1 MYRIPSTL
9 NGDLDYTQ
17 SLIDQF
23 KTGEIQA
30 GQLKSNRVPMGIYE
44 QRKNQHYML
53 RLRCAG
59 GLVTPEQLAKI
70 AFVGHQLSTSHLHV
84 TTRQEIQIHNVDI
97 EDAIPALKKLEKV
110 GISSAGGGGNTV
122 RNMMVDDRSGLT
134 ADEEFDVYPY
144 VEELTSR
151 LIAEKDSF
159 TMPRKYKVAIDT
171 SVATA
176 NYSYIADLGLQARI
190 KDGQRGFRVLIAG
203 SAASNAHTG
212 WEVFDFLPEKDLYRA
227 AKALKNWFHKYGNRR
242 NRHKARMRYVFY
254 KYGTEEAKRLYL
266 EEFEELKKDGSID
279 FEASALPL
287 EHHKPSFSPLG
298 EKEVKSEERRV
309 KNSNPLGVPAD
320 LQSDGKQGTSK
331 NEIIDVEA
339 FETWKRRYAHKQT
352 NAEGLKENLWYAYIP
367 LRHGNNS
374 TDFFA
379 EVAEYLGNYGNDVI
393 RFTKKEQIQVRNIPE
408 EYLTN
413 IYAFFKKLG
422 VYQIDYPVVVTN
434 LTCCTGA
441 DTCRLGICLPKGAID
456 GIAKQLLDSDLNLD
470 AIPDFEL
477 RMNGCTNICALAT
490 WGDLGFSGRVGRVG
504 DDPYPAY
511 TIWLPV
517 KGKHEIDLQQ
527 GYIAAK
533 KIPAFVEDYLRDVIA
548 EQANYADYYE
558 YVAKRGVNIVKDLI
572 AKYKEVA
579 PYSEKPDTFFDFG
592 DDEKFSL
599 IKYGKAECSAGLF
612 DIIEIDQDTI
622 REKRKEVEQLLENT
636 PQGVPADLQSA
647 GKQAISG
654 GSKVPADLKSDGKQG
669 TSKIEKLLHDIVFSE
684 NRMLLVTRG
693 LDPRTDEDVY
703 QGFEKEFIAAG
714 IIPQKFKVL
723 TEKARNNE
731 SLISEK
737 PLIDELADLLNDL
750 YQNMDDSLQFK
761 LPAAQSPTDN
771 TDNTDSKEKSAESA
785 KSARPKNGSEKEEKS
800 VSSVKSVGQKTGS
813 EKEEKS
819 VSSVKSVGQKN
830 TSEKE
835 QKSVSSVKSARQ
847 KNTSEKEQKS
857 SAGEPEA
864 ISPDVKKDFRGVMC
878 PMNFVKTKIALTPM
892 QSGQILEILLDDGAP
907 IENVPGSVKN
917 EGHTIL
923 STEKVENYWKV
934 LIKKK

>member
-23 KTGEIQA
+23 KAGEIQA

-59 GLVTPEQLAKI
+59 GLVTPKQLAKI

-279 FEASALPL
+279 FKASALPL
-287 EHHKPSFSPLG
+287 VHHKPNFPPL
-298 EKEVKSEERRV
+298 KA
-309 KNSNPLGVPAD
+309 PTD
-320 LQSDGKQGTSK
+320 
-331 NEIIDVEA
+331 

-456 GIAKQLLDSDLNLD
+456 GIAKQLLNSDLNLD

-548 EQANYADYYE
+548 EQANYADYYD
-558 YVAKRGVNIVKDLI
+558 YVAKRGVNIVKELI

-579 PYSEKPDTFFDFG
+579 PYSEEPDTFFDFG

-622 REKRKEVEQLLENT
+622 REKRKEVELLMGNI
-636 PQGVPADLQSA
+636 PQGVPADLQSD
-647 GKQAISG
+647 GKQA
-654 GSKVPADLKSDGKQG
+654 

-703 QGFEKEFIAAG
+703 NGFEKEFIAAG

-723 TEKARNNE
+723 TDKARNNE
-731 SLISEK
+731 SLIEQK

-761 LPAAQSPTDN
+761 LPA
-771 TDNTDSKEKSAESA
+771 EKTPVEQVA
-785 KSARPKNGSEKEEKS
+785 EEK
-800 VSSVKSVGQKTGS
+800 TA
-813 EKEEKS
+813 EEKAPAEQ
-819 VSSVKSVGQKN
+819 VSE
-830 TSEKE
+830 EKAPAE
-835 QKSVSSVKSARQ
+835 KASAAEE
-847 KNTSEKEQKS
+847 TET
-857 SAGEPEA
+857 
-864 ISPDVKKDFRGVMC
+864 IVPDVKKDFRGVMC

>member
-9 NGDLDYTQ
+9 KGDLDYTQ

-23 KTGEIQA
+23 KAGEILA

-59 GLVTPEQLAKI
+59 GLVTPKQLAKI

-97 EDAIPALKKLEKV
+97 EDAVPALRKLEKI

-134 ADEEFDVYPY
+134 AEEEFDVYPY

-171 SVATA
+171 SVDTA

-190 KDGQRGFRVLIAG
+190 KDGKRGFRVLIAG

-266 EEFEELKKDGSID
+266 EEFEALKKDPSID
-279 FEASALPL
+279 FEAPALPL
-287 EHHKPSFSPLG
+287 EHHKPSFSPLS
-298 EKEVKSEERRV
+298 EKED
-309 KNSNPLGVPAD
+309 KNARGYFDS
-320 LQSDGKQGTSK
+320 
-331 NEIIDVEA
+331 EA

-408 EYLTN
+408 EYLPD

-422 VYQIDYPVVVTN
+422 VYQVDYPVVVTN

-456 GIAKQLLDSDLNLD
+456 AIAKQLLNSDLNLD
-470 AIPDFEL
+470 TIPDFEL

-511 TIWLPV
+511 TVWLPV

-533 KIPAFVEDYLRDVIA
+533 KIPAFVEDYLRDVIQ
-548 EQANYADYYE
+548 EQANYTDYYD
-558 YVAKRGVNIVKDLI
+558 YVAKRGADFIKELI
-572 AKYKEVA
+572 AKYKEIA
-579 PYSEKPDTFFDFG
+579 PFTEEPDTFYDFG

-622 REKRKEVEQLLENT
+622 REKLGEIDKILGDDKSHT
-636 PQGVPADLQSA
+636 DLTNLTDIVNEEDA
-647 GKQAISG
+647 K
-654 GSKVPADLKSDGKQG
+654 
-669 TSKIEKLLHDIVFSE
+669 KIEKLLHDIVFSE

-703 QGFEKEFIAAG
+703 NGFEKEFIAAG

-723 TEKARNNE
+723 TEKARNNN
-731 SLISEK
+731 SLIAEK
-737 PLIDELADLLNDL
+737 PLIDELAQLLNDL

-761 LPAAQSPTDN
+761 LSSDSSQTDAK
-771 TDNTDSKEKSAESA
+771 DSKEKDNQ
-785 KSARPKNGSEKEEKS
+785 KEK
-800 VSSVKSVGQKTGS
+800 SVKSVFVS
-813 EKEEKS
+813 ESKNANDKS
-819 VSSVKSVGQKN
+819 V
-830 TSEKE
+830 E
-835 QKSVSSVKSARQ
+835 SA
-847 KNTSEKEQKS
+847 
-857 SAGEPEA
+857 A

-907 IENVPGSVKN
+907 IENVPGSVKG

-923 STEKVENYWKV
+923 STEKIENYWKV
-934 LIKKK
+934 LIRKK

>member
-23 KTGEIQA
+23 KAGEIQA

-97 EDAIPALKKLEKV
+97 EDAVPALKKLEKV

-279 FEASALPL
+279 FEAPALPL
-287 EHHKPSFSPLG
+287 EHHKPSFSPLS

-309 KNSNPLGVPAD
+309 NNS
-320 LQSDGKQGTSK
+320 SDFF
-331 NEIIDVEA
+331 DAEA
-339 FETWKRRYAHKQT
+339 FVTWKRRYAHKQT

-548 EQANYADYYE
+548 EQANYADYYD
-558 YVAKRGVNIVKDLI
+558 YVAKRGVNIVKELI

-579 PYSEKPDTFFDFG
+579 PYSEEPDTFFDFG

-622 REKRKEVEQLLENT
+622 REKLREIDKILGDDKPHT
-636 PQGVPADLQSA
+636 DLTNLTDIVNEEDA
-647 GKQAISG
+647 K
-654 GSKVPADLKSDGKQG
+654 
-669 TSKIEKLLHDIVFSE
+669 KIEKLLHDIVFSE

-714 IIPQKFKVL
+714 IIPKKFKVL
-723 TEKARNNE
+723 TDKARNNE

-737 PLIDELADLLNDL
+737 PLIDELAQLLNAL

-761 LPAAQSPTDN
+761 LPAAQSPTDF
-771 TDNTDSKEKSAESA
+771 TDNTDSKEKSAESNSKEE
-785 KSARPKNGSEKEEKS
+785 KSVGEENGSENEEKS
-800 VSSVKSVGQKTGS
+800 VSSVKSVGQKS
-813 EKEEKS
+813 
-819 VSSVKSVGQKN
+819 
-830 TSEKE
+830 TSE
-835 QKSVSSVKSARQ
+835 
-847 KNTSEKEQKS
+847 NEQKS

-892 QSGQILEILLDDGAP
+892 LSGQILEILLDDGAP

>member
-9 NGDLDYTQ
+9 KGDLDYTQ

-23 KTGEIQA
+23 KAGEIQA

-59 GLVTPEQLAKI
+59 GLVTPKQLAKI

-97 EDAIPALKKLEKV
+97 EDAVPALRKLEKI

-134 ADEEFDVYPY
+134 AEEEFDVYPY

-171 SVATA
+171 SVDTA

-190 KDGQRGFRVLIAG
+190 KDGKRGFRVLIAG

-266 EEFEELKKDGSID
+266 EEFEALKKDPSID
-279 FEASALPL
+279 FVAPALPL

-298 EKEVKSEERRV
+298 EKEGNHASTYFDR
-309 KNSNPLGVPAD
+309 
-320 LQSDGKQGTSK
+320 
-331 NEIIDVEA
+331 EA

-408 EYLTN
+408 EYLPD

-422 VYQIDYPVVVTN
+422 VYQVDYPVVVTN

-456 GIAKQLLDSDLNLD
+456 AIAKQLLNSDLNLD
-470 AIPDFEL
+470 TIPDFEL

-511 TIWLPV
+511 TVWLPV

-533 KIPAFVEDYLRDVIA
+533 KIPAFVEDYLRDVIQ
-548 EQANYADYYE
+548 EQANYADYYD
-558 YVAKRGVNIVKDLI
+558 YVAKRGAGFIKELI
-572 AKYKEVA
+572 AKYKEIA
-579 PYSEKPDTFFDFG
+579 PFTEEPDTFYDFG

-622 REKRKEVEQLLENT
+622 REKLGEIDKILGNDKSHT
-636 PQGVPADLQSA
+636 DLTNLTDIVNEEDA
-647 GKQAISG
+647 K
-654 GSKVPADLKSDGKQG
+654 
-669 TSKIEKLLHDIVFSE
+669 KIEKLLHDIVFSE
-684 NRMLLVTRG
+684 TRMLLVTRG

-703 QGFEKEFIAAG
+703 NGFEKEFIAAG

-723 TEKARNNE
+723 TEKARNNN
-731 SLISEK
+731 SLIAEK
-737 PLIDELADLLNDL
+737 PLIDELAQLLNNL

-761 LPAAQSPTDN
+761 LSSDSSQTD
-771 TDNTDSKEKSAESA
+771 TKDSKEKDNQKEKSVESVCV
-785 KSARPKNGSEKEEKS
+785 SESKNANDKS
-800 VSSVKSVGQKTGS
+800 VSSVKSVGQINGS
-813 EKEEKS
+813 ENEEKE
-819 VSSVKSVGQKN
+819 SVG
-830 TSEKE
+830 E
-835 QKSVSSVKSARQ
+835 A
-847 KNTSEKEQKS
+847 
-857 SAGEPEA
+857 A

-907 IENVPGSVKN
+907 IENVPGSVKG

-923 STEKVENYWKV
+923 STEKIENYWKV
-934 LIKKK
+934 LIRKK

>member
-23 KTGEIQA
+23 KAGEIQA

-279 FEASALPL
+279 FEAPALPL
-287 EHHKPSFSPLG
+287 EHHKPNF
-298 EKEVKSEERRV
+298 
-309 KNSNPLGVPAD
+309 PALKAPTD
-320 LQSDGKQGTSK
+320 
-331 NEIIDVEA
+331 

-456 GIAKQLLDSDLNLD
+456 GIAKQLLNSNLNLD

-548 EQANYADYYE
+548 EQANYADYYD
-558 YVAKRGVNIVKDLI
+558 YVAKRGVNIVKELI

-579 PYSEKPDTFFDFG
+579 PYSEEPDTFFDFG

-622 REKRKEVEQLLENT
+622 REKRKEVEQLL
-636 PQGVPADLQSA
+636 
-647 GKQAISG
+647 
-654 GSKVPADLKSDGKQG
+654 SDGKQD

-703 QGFEKEFIAAG
+703 NGFEKEFIAAG

-723 TEKARNNE
+723 TDKARNNE
-731 SLISEK
+731 SLTAEK
-737 PLIDELADLLNDL
+737 ALIDELAQLLNDL

-761 LPAAQSPTDN
+761 LPAVQSPTDF
-771 TDNTDSKEKSAESA
+771 TDNTDSKEKSAES
-785 KSARPKNGSEKEEKS
+785 NSEEEES
-800 VSSVKSVGQKTGS
+800 VSSVKSVRQKSRS
-813 EKEEKS
+813 ENEEKS
-819 VSSVKSVGQKN
+819 VSSA
-830 TSEKE
+830 
-835 QKSVSSVKSARQ
+835 KSARQ
-847 KNTSEKEQKS
+847 KNTSENEQKT

>member
-23 KTGEIQA
+23 KAGEIQA

-171 SVATA
+171 SEATA

-266 EEFEELKKDGSID
+266 EEFEKLKKDGSID
-279 FEASALPL
+279 FEAPALPL
-287 EHHKPSFSPLG
+287 EHHKHNF
-298 EKEVKSEERRV
+298 
-309 KNSNPLGVPAD
+309 PALKAPTD
-320 LQSDGKQGTSK
+320 
-331 NEIIDVEA
+331 

-456 GIAKQLLDSDLNLD
+456 GIAKQLLNSNLNLD

-548 EQANYADYYE
+548 EQANYADYYD

-579 PYSEKPDTFFDFG
+579 PYSEEPDTFFDFG

-622 REKRKEVEQLLENT
+622 REKRKEVELLTGNI
-636 PQGVPADLQSA
+636 PQGVSADLQA
-647 GKQAISG
+647 DGKQA
-654 GSKVPADLKSDGKQG
+654 

-703 QGFEKEFIAAG
+703 NGFEKEFIAAG
-714 IIPQKFKVL
+714 IIPQKFKIL
-723 TEKARNNE
+723 TDKARNNE
-731 SLISEK
+731 SLIEQK

-750 YQNMDDSLQFK
+750 YQNRDDSLQFK
-761 LPAAQSPTDN
+761 LPA
-771 TDNTDSKEKSAESA
+771 EKTPVEQVA
-785 KSARPKNGSEKEEKS
+785 EEKNA
-800 VSSVKSVGQKTGS
+800 
-813 EKEEKS
+813 EEKAPAEQ
-819 VSSVKSVGQKN
+819 VSE
-830 TSEKE
+830 EKAPAE
-835 QKSVSSVKSARQ
+835 KASAAEE
-847 KNTSEKEQKS
+847 TET
-857 SAGEPEA
+857 
-864 ISPDVKKDFRGVMC
+864 IVPDVKKDFRGVMC

>member
-23 KTGEIQA
+23 KAGEIQA

-97 EDAIPALKKLEKV
+97 EDAIPALKKLGKV

-279 FEASALPL
+279 FEAPALPL
-287 EHHKPSFSPLG
+287 EHHKPNFPPL
-298 EKEVKSEERRV
+298 KA
-309 KNSNPLGVPAD
+309 PTD
-320 LQSDGKQGTSK
+320 
-331 NEIIDVEA
+331 

-456 GIAKQLLDSDLNLD
+456 GIAKQLLNSDLNLD

-548 EQANYADYYE
+548 EQANHADYYD
-558 YVAKRGVNIVKDLI
+558 YVAKRGVNIVKELI

-579 PYSEKPDTFFDFG
+579 PYSEEPDTFFDFG

-622 REKRKEVEQLLENT
+622 REKRKEVELLMGNI
-636 PQGVPADLQSA
+636 PQGVPADLQSD
-647 GKQAISG
+647 GKQA
-654 GSKVPADLKSDGKQG
+654 

-703 QGFEKEFIAAG
+703 NGFEKEFIAAG

-723 TEKARNNE
+723 TDKARNSA
-731 SLISEK
+731 SLIEQK

-761 LPAAQSPTDN
+761 LPA
-771 TDNTDSKEKSAESA
+771 EKTPVEQVA
-785 KSARPKNGSEKEEKS
+785 EEK
-800 VSSVKSVGQKTGS
+800 TA
-813 EKEEKS
+813 EEKAPAEQ
-819 VSSVKSVGQKN
+819 VSE
-830 TSEKE
+830 EKAPAE
-835 QKSVSSVKSARQ
+835 KASAAEE
-847 KNTSEKEQKS
+847 TET
-857 SAGEPEA
+857 
-864 ISPDVKKDFRGVMC
+864 IVPDVKKDFRGVMC

>member
-23 KTGEIQA
+23 KAGEIQA

-227 AKALKNWFHKYGNRR
+227 AKALKNWYHKYGNRR

-279 FEASALPL
+279 FEAPALPL
-287 EHHKPSFSPLG
+287 EHHKPNFPPL
-298 EKEVKSEERRV
+298 KA
-309 KNSNPLGVPAD
+309 PTD
-320 LQSDGKQGTSK
+320 
-331 NEIIDVEA
+331 
-339 FETWKRRYAHKQT
+339 FETWKRRYAHNQT

-456 GIAKQLLDSDLNLD
+456 GIAKQLLNSNLNLD

-548 EQANYADYYE
+548 EQANYADYYD
-558 YVAKRGVNIVKDLI
+558 YVAKRGVNIVKELI

-579 PYSEKPDTFFDFG
+579 PYSEEPDTFFDFG

-622 REKRKEVEQLLENT
+622 REKRKEVELLMGNT
-636 PQGVPADLQSA
+636 PQGVPADLQS
-647 GKQAISG
+647 
-654 GSKVPADLKSDGKQG
+654 DGKQE

-703 QGFEKEFIAAG
+703 NGFEKEFIAAG

-723 TEKARNNE
+723 TDKARNNE
-731 SLISEK
+731 SLIEQK

-761 LPAAQSPTDN
+761 LTA
-771 TDNTDSKEKSAESA
+771 EKTPVEQVA
-785 KSARPKNGSEKEEKS
+785 EEKAA
-800 VSSVKSVGQKTGS
+800 
-813 EKEEKS
+813 EEKTPAEQ
-819 VSSVKSVGQKN
+819 VSE
-830 TSEKE
+830 EKAPAE
-835 QKSVSSVKSARQ
+835 KASAAEE
-847 KNTSEKEQKS
+847 TET
-857 SAGEPEA
+857 
-864 ISPDVKKDFRGVMC
+864 IVPDVKKDFRGVMC

-923 STEKVENYWKV
+923 STKKVENYWKV

>member
-23 KTGEIQA
+23 KAGEIQA

-279 FEASALPL
+279 FEAPALPL
-287 EHHKPSFSPLG
+287 EHHKPNF
-298 EKEVKSEERRV
+298 
-309 KNSNPLGVPAD
+309 PALKAPTD
-320 LQSDGKQGTSK
+320 
-331 NEIIDVEA
+331 

-379 EVAEYLGNYGNDVI
+379 EVAEYLCNYGNDVI

-456 GIAKQLLDSDLNLD
+456 GIAKQLLNSNLNLD

-548 EQANYADYYE
+548 EQANYADYYD

-572 AKYKEVA
+572 AKYKEMA
-579 PYSEKPDTFFDFG
+579 PYSEEPDTFFDFG

-622 REKRKEVEQLLENT
+622 REKRKEVELLMGNI
-636 PQGVPADLQSA
+636 PQGVSADLQA
-647 GKQAISG
+647 DGKQA
-654 GSKVPADLKSDGKQG
+654 

-703 QGFEKEFIAAG
+703 NGFEKEFIAAG

-723 TEKARNNE
+723 TDKARNNE
-731 SLISEK
+731 SLIAEK

-761 LPAAQSPTDN
+761 LPA
-771 TDNTDSKEKSAESA
+771 EKTQVEQVA
-785 KSARPKNGSEKEEKS
+785 EEKN
-800 VSSVKSVGQKTGS
+800 T
-813 EKEEKS
+813 EEKAPAEQ
-819 VSSVKSVGQKN
+819 VSE
-830 TSEKE
+830 EKAPAE
-835 QKSVSSVKSARQ
+835 KASAAEE
-847 KNTSEKEQKS
+847 TET
-857 SAGEPEA
+857 
-864 ISPDVKKDFRGVMC
+864 IVPDVKKDFRGVMC

>member
-23 KTGEIQA
+23 KTGEIQT

-122 RNMMVDDRSGLT
+122 RNMIVDDRSGLT

-266 EEFEELKKDGSID
+266 EEFKELKKDGSID
-279 FEASALPL
+279 FEAPALPL
-287 EHHKPSFSPLG
+287 EHHMPNF
-298 EKEVKSEERRV
+298 
-309 KNSNPLGVPAD
+309 PALKAPTD
-320 LQSDGKQGTSK
+320 
-331 NEIIDVEA
+331 

-352 NAEGLKENLWYAYIP
+352 NAEDLKENLWYAYIP

-511 TIWLPV
+511 TVWLPT

-558 YVAKRGVNIVKDLI
+558 YVAKRGVNIVKELI
-572 AKYKEVA
+572 AKYKEIA
-579 PYSEKPDTFFDFG
+579 PYSEEPDTFFDFG

-622 REKRKEVEQLLENT
+622 REKRKEVEQLLSE
-636 PQGVPADLQSA
+636 
-647 GKQAISG
+647 GKQDTA
-654 GSKVPADLKSDGKQG
+654 
-669 TSKIEKLLHDIVFSE
+669 KIEKLLHDIVFSE

-693 LDPRTDEDVY
+693 LDPRTDDDVY
-703 QGFEKEFIAAG
+703 NGFEKEFIAAG
-714 IIPQKFKVL
+714 IIPQKFKIL
-723 TEKARNNE
+723 TNKARSNE
-731 SLISEK
+731 SLMAEK

-761 LPAAQSPTDN
+761 LPAVQNPTDN
-771 TDNTDSKEKSAESA
+771 TDNTDSKEKSA
-785 KSARPKNGSEKEEKS
+785 
-800 VSSVKSVGQKTGS
+800 GQKNRS

-830 TSEKE
+830 TNE
-835 QKSVSSVKSARQ
+835 
-847 KNTSEKEQKS
+847 NEQKS
-857 SAGEPEA
+857 SAGEPGA
-864 ISPDVKKDFRGVMC
+864 TSPDVKKDFRGVMC

>member
-23 KTGEIQA
+23 KAGEIQA

-171 SVATA
+171 SVATG

-279 FEASALPL
+279 FEAPALPL
-287 EHHKPSFSPLG
+287 EHHKPSFSPLDA
-298 EKEVKSEERRV
+298 
-309 KNSNPLGVPAD
+309 PTD
-320 LQSDGKQGTSK
+320 
-331 NEIIDVEA
+331 

-456 GIAKQLLDSDLNLD
+456 GIAKQLLNSNLNLD

-572 AKYKEVA
+572 AKYKEIA
-579 PYSEKPDTFFDFG
+579 PYSEEPDTFFDFG

-622 REKRKEVEQLLENT
+622 REKRKEVEQLLGNI
-636 PQGVPADLQSA
+636 PQGVPADLQS
-647 GKQAISG
+647 
-654 GSKVPADLKSDGKQG
+654 DGKQE

-703 QGFEKEFIAAG
+703 NGFEKEFIAAG

-723 TEKARNNE
+723 TDKARNNE
-731 SLISEK
+731 SLIAEK

-761 LPAAQSPTDN
+761 LPAVQSPTDF
-771 TDNTDSKEKSAESA
+771 TDNTDSKEKSAGQKNRSEDED
-785 KSARPKNGSEKEEKS
+785 KSVSSVKSVGQRNRSEDEDKSVSSVKSVGQRNRSENEEKS
-800 VSSVKSVGQKTGS
+800 VSSVKSVGQKIGS
-813 EKEEKS
+813 E
-819 VSSVKSVGQKN
+819 N
-830 TSEKE
+830 
-835 QKSVSSVKSARQ
+835 
-847 KNTSEKEQKS
+847 EQKS

>member
-23 KTGEIQA
+23 KAGEIQA

-266 EEFEELKKDGSID
+266 EEFEKLKKDGSID
-279 FEASALPL
+279 FEAPALPL
-287 EHHKPSFSPLG
+287 EHHKPNFPPL
-298 EKEVKSEERRV
+298 KA
-309 KNSNPLGVPAD
+309 PTD
-320 LQSDGKQGTSK
+320 
-331 NEIIDVEA
+331 

-456 GIAKQLLDSDLNLD
+456 GIAKQLLNSNLNLD

-548 EQANYADYYE
+548 EQANYADYYD
-558 YVAKRGVNIVKDLI
+558 YVAKRGVNIVKELI
-572 AKYKEVA
+572 AKYKKVA
-579 PYSEKPDTFFDFG
+579 PYSEEPDTFFDFG

-622 REKRKEVEQLLENT
+622 REKRKEVEQLL
-636 PQGVPADLQSA
+636 
-647 GKQAISG
+647 
-654 GSKVPADLKSDGKQG
+654 SDGKQA

-703 QGFEKEFIAAG
+703 NGFEKEFIAAG

-723 TEKARNNE
+723 TDKARNNE
-731 SLISEK
+731 SLIEQK

-761 LPAAQSPTDN
+761 LPA
-771 TDNTDSKEKSAESA
+771 EKTPVEQVA
-785 KSARPKNGSEKEEKS
+785 EEK
-800 VSSVKSVGQKTGS
+800 TA
-813 EKEEKS
+813 EEKAPAEQ
-819 VSSVKSVGQKN
+819 VSE
-830 TSEKE
+830 EKAPAE
-835 QKSVSSVKSARQ
+835 KASAAEE
-847 KNTSEKEQKS
+847 TET
-857 SAGEPEA
+857 
-864 ISPDVKKDFRGVMC
+864 IVPDVKKDFRGVMC

>member
-9 NGDLDYTQ
+9 KGDLDYTQ

-23 KTGEIQA
+23 KAGEIQA

-59 GLVTPEQLAKI
+59 GLVTPKQLAKI

-84 TTRQEIQIHNVDI
+84 TTRQEIQIHNIDI
-97 EDAIPALKKLEKV
+97 EDAVPALRKLEKI

-134 ADEEFDVYPY
+134 AEEEFDVYPY

-171 SVATA
+171 SVDTA

-190 KDGQRGFRVLIAG
+190 KDGKRGFRVLIAG

-266 EEFEELKKDGSID
+266 EEFEALKKDPSID
-279 FEASALPL
+279 FVAPALPL

-298 EKEVKSEERRV
+298 EKEGNNASTYFDR
-309 KNSNPLGVPAD
+309 
-320 LQSDGKQGTSK
+320 
-331 NEIIDVEA
+331 EA

-408 EYLTN
+408 EYLLN

-422 VYQIDYPVVVTN
+422 VYQVDYPVVVTN

-456 GIAKQLLDSDLNLD
+456 AIAKQLLSSDLNLD
-470 AIPDFEL
+470 TIPDFEL

-511 TIWLPV
+511 TVWLPV

-533 KIPAFVEDYLRDVIA
+533 KIPAFVEDYLRDVIQ
-548 EQANYADYYE
+548 EQANYADYYD
-558 YVAKRGVNIVKDLI
+558 YVAKRGAGFIKELI
-572 AKYKEVA
+572 AKYKEIA
-579 PYSEKPDTFFDFG
+579 PFTEEPDTFYDFG

-612 DIIEIDQDTI
+612 DIIEIVQDTI
-622 REKRKEVEQLLENT
+622 REKLGEIDKILGDDKSHT
-636 PQGVPADLQSA
+636 DLTNLTDIVNEEDA
-647 GKQAISG
+647 K
-654 GSKVPADLKSDGKQG
+654 
-669 TSKIEKLLHDIVFSE
+669 KIEKLLHDIVFSE

-703 QGFEKEFIAAG
+703 NGFEKEFIAAG

-723 TEKARNNE
+723 TEKARNNN
-731 SLISEK
+731 SLIAEK
-737 PLIDELADLLNDL
+737 PLIDELAQLLNNL

-761 LPAAQSPTDN
+761 LPSDKSQTDAK
-771 TDNTDSKEKSAESA
+771 DSKEKDNQ
-785 KSARPKNGSEKEEKS
+785 KEKS
-800 VSSVKSVGQKTGS
+800 VESVCVS
-813 EKEEKS
+813 ESKNANDKS

-830 TSEKE
+830 GSENEEKE
-835 QKSVSSVKSARQ
+835 SV
-847 KNTSEKEQKS
+847 
-857 SAGEPEA
+857 GEAA

-907 IENVPGSVKN
+907 IENVPGSVKG

-923 STEKVENYWKV
+923 STEKIENYWKV
-934 LIKKK
+934 LIRKK

>member
-23 KTGEIQA
+23 KAGEIQA

-279 FEASALPL
+279 FEAPALPL
-287 EHHKPSFSPLG
+287 EHHKPYF
-298 EKEVKSEERRV
+298 
-309 KNSNPLGVPAD
+309 PALKAPTD
-320 LQSDGKQGTSK
+320 
-331 NEIIDVEA
+331 

-413 IYAFFKKLG
+413 IYTFFKKLG

-456 GIAKQLLDSDLNLD
+456 GIAKQLLNSNLNLD

-548 EQANYADYYE
+548 EQANYTDYYD
-558 YVAKRGVNIVKDLI
+558 YVAKRGVNIVKELI

-579 PYSEKPDTFFDFG
+579 PYSEEPDTFFDFG

-622 REKRKEVEQLLENT
+622 REKRKEVELLMGNT
-636 PQGVPADLQSA
+636 PQGVPADLQS
-647 GKQAISG
+647 
-654 GSKVPADLKSDGKQG
+654 DGKQE

-703 QGFEKEFIAAG
+703 NGFEKEFIAAG

-723 TEKARNNE
+723 TDKARNNE
-731 SLISEK
+731 SLIEQK

-761 LPAAQSPTDN
+761 LPA
-771 TDNTDSKEKSAESA
+771 EKTPVEQVA
-785 KSARPKNGSEKEEKS
+785 EEK
-800 VSSVKSVGQKTGS
+800 TA
-813 EKEEKS
+813 EEKAPAEQ
-819 VSSVKSVGQKN
+819 VSE
-830 TSEKE
+830 EKAPAE
-835 QKSVSSVKSARQ
+835 KASAAEG
-847 KNTSEKEQKS
+847 TET
-857 SAGEPEA
+857 
-864 ISPDVKKDFRGVMC
+864 IVPDVKKDFRGVMC

>member
-17 SLIDQF
+17 SLINQF
-23 KTGEIQA
+23 KEGEIQA

-279 FEASALPL
+279 FEAPALPL
-287 EHHKPSFSPLG
+287 EHHKPSFSPLDA
-298 EKEVKSEERRV
+298 
-309 KNSNPLGVPAD
+309 PTD
-320 LQSDGKQGTSK
+320 
-331 NEIIDVEA
+331 

-533 KIPAFVEDYLRDVIA
+533 KIPTFVEDYLRDVIA

-579 PYSEKPDTFFDFG
+579 PYSEDPDTFFDFG

-622 REKRKEVEQLLENT
+622 REKRKEVESLMGNT

-647 GKQAISG
+647 
-654 GSKVPADLKSDGKQG
+654 GKQG

-703 QGFEKEFIAAG
+703 NGFEKEFIAAG

-723 TEKARNNE
+723 TDKARNNE

-761 LPAAQSPTDN
+761 LPAAQSPTDF
-771 TDNTDSKEKSAESA
+771 TDNTDSKEKSAESN
-785 KSARPKNGSEKEEKS
+785 SKEEKP
-800 VSSVKSVGQKTGS
+800 
-813 EKEEKS
+813 

-830 TSEKE
+830 RSENE
-835 QKSVSSVKSARQ
+835 QKA
-847 KNTSEKEQKS
+847 

>member
-23 KTGEIQA
+23 KAGEIQA

-279 FEASALPL
+279 FEAPALPL
-287 EHHKPSFSPLG
+287 EHHKPNFPPL
-298 EKEVKSEERRV
+298 KA
-309 KNSNPLGVPAD
+309 PTD
-320 LQSDGKQGTSK
+320 
-331 NEIIDVEA
+331 

-379 EVAEYLGNYGNDVI
+379 EVAEYLCNYGNDVI

-456 GIAKQLLDSDLNLD
+456 GIAKQLLNSDLNLD

-579 PYSEKPDTFFDFG
+579 PYSEEPDTFFDFG

-622 REKRKEVEQLLENT
+622 REKRKEVEQLLGNI
-636 PQGVPADLQSA
+636 PQGVPADLQS
-647 GKQAISG
+647 
-654 GSKVPADLKSDGKQG
+654 DGKQE

-703 QGFEKEFIAAG
+703 NGFEKEFIAAG

-723 TEKARNNE
+723 TDKARNNE
-731 SLISEK
+731 SLIAEK

-761 LPAAQSPTDN
+761 LPAVQSPTDF
-771 TDNTDSKEKSAESA
+771 TDNTDSKEKSAGQ
-785 KSARPKNGSEKEEKS
+785 KNRSEDEDKS
-800 VSSVKSVGQKTGS
+800 VSSVKSVGQKS
-813 EKEEKS
+813 
-819 VSSVKSVGQKN
+819 
-830 TSEKE
+830 TSE
-835 QKSVSSVKSARQ
+835 
-847 KNTSEKEQKS
+847 NEQKS

-917 EGHTIL
+917 EDHTIL

>member
-23 KTGEIQA
+23 KAGEIQA

-279 FEASALPL
+279 FEAPALPL
-287 EHHKPSFSPLG
+287 EHHKPNFPPL
-298 EKEVKSEERRV
+298 KA
-309 KNSNPLGVPAD
+309 PTD
-320 LQSDGKQGTSK
+320 
-331 NEIIDVEA
+331 

-456 GIAKQLLDSDLNLD
+456 GIAKQLLNSNLNLD

-548 EQANYADYYE
+548 EQTNYADYYD
-558 YVAKRGVNIVKDLI
+558 YVAKRGVNIVKELI

-579 PYSEKPDTFFDFG
+579 PYSEEPDTFFDFG

-622 REKRKEVEQLLENT
+622 REKRKEVEQLL
-636 PQGVPADLQSA
+636 
-647 GKQAISG
+647 
-654 GSKVPADLKSDGKQG
+654 SDGKQNTG
-669 TSKIEKLLHDIVFSE
+669 KIEKLLHDIVFSE

-703 QGFEKEFIAAG
+703 NRFEKEFIAAG

-723 TEKARNNE
+723 TDKARNNE
-731 SLISEK
+731 SLIAEK

-761 LPAAQSPTDN
+761 LPA
-771 TDNTDSKEKSAESA
+771 EKTPVEQVA
-785 KSARPKNGSEKEEKS
+785 EEKNA
-800 VSSVKSVGQKTGS
+800 
-813 EKEEKS
+813 EEKAPAEQ
-819 VSSVKSVGQKN
+819 VSE
-830 TSEKE
+830 EKAPAE
-835 QKSVSSVKSARQ
+835 KASAAEE
-847 KNTSEKEQKS
+847 TET
-857 SAGEPEA
+857 
-864 ISPDVKKDFRGVMC
+864 IVPDVKKDFRGVMC

>member
-23 KTGEIQA
+23 KAGEIQA

-279 FEASALPL
+279 FEAPALPL
-287 EHHKPSFSPLG
+287 EHHKPNF
-298 EKEVKSEERRV
+298 
-309 KNSNPLGVPAD
+309 PALKAPTD
-320 LQSDGKQGTSK
+320 
-331 NEIIDVEA
+331 

-441 DTCRLGICLPKGAID
+441 DTCRLGICLPKGAIN
-456 GIAKQLLDSDLNLD
+456 GIAKQLLNSDLNLD

-548 EQANYADYYE
+548 EQANYADYYD
-558 YVAKRGVNIVKDLI
+558 YVAKRGVNIVKELI

-579 PYSEKPDTFFDFG
+579 PYSEEPDTFFDFG

-622 REKRKEVEQLLENT
+622 REKRKEVELLMGNI
-636 PQGVPADLQSA
+636 PQGVPTDLQ
-647 GKQAISG
+647 
-654 GSKVPADLKSDGKQG
+654 SDGKQA

-703 QGFEKEFIAAG
+703 NGFEKEFIAAG

-723 TEKARNNE
+723 TDKARNNE
-731 SLISEK
+731 SLIEQK

-761 LPAAQSPTDN
+761 LPAEKTPVEQVA
-771 TDNTDSKEKSAESA
+771 KEKNA
-785 KSARPKNGSEKEEKS
+785 EEKAPAEQ
-800 VSSVKSVGQKTGS
+800 VS
-813 EKEEKS
+813 EEKAPA
-819 VSSVKSVGQKN
+819 
-830 TSEKE
+830 EKA
-835 QKSVSSVKSARQ
+835 SAAEE
-847 KNTSEKEQKS
+847 TET
-857 SAGEPEA
+857 
-864 ISPDVKKDFRGVMC
+864 IVPDVKKDFRGVMC

>member
-23 KTGEIQA
+23 KAGEIQA

-279 FEASALPL
+279 FEAPALPL
-287 EHHKPSFSPLG
+287 EHHKPNFPPL
-298 EKEVKSEERRV
+298 KA
-309 KNSNPLGVPAD
+309 PTD
-320 LQSDGKQGTSK
+320 
-331 NEIIDVEA
+331 

-456 GIAKQLLDSDLNLD
+456 GIAKQLLNSDLNLD

-511 TIWLPV
+511 TVWLPT

-558 YVAKRGVNIVKDLI
+558 YVAKRGVNIVKELI
-572 AKYKEVA
+572 AKYKEIA
-579 PYSEKPDTFFDFG
+579 PYSEEPDTFFDFG

-622 REKRKEVEQLLENT
+622 REKRKEVEQLLSE
-636 PQGVPADLQSA
+636 
-647 GKQAISG
+647 GKQDTA
-654 GSKVPADLKSDGKQG
+654 
-669 TSKIEKLLHDIVFSE
+669 KIEKLLHDIVFSE

-693 LDPRTDEDVY
+693 LDPRTDDDVY
-703 QGFEKEFIAAG
+703 NGFEKEFIAAG
-714 IIPQKFKVL
+714 IIPQKFKIL
-723 TEKARNNE
+723 TNKARSNE
-731 SLISEK
+731 SLMAEK

-761 LPAAQSPTDN
+761 LPAVQNPTDN
-771 TDNTDSKEKSAESA
+771 TDNTDSKEKSA
-785 KSARPKNGSEKEEKS
+785 
-800 VSSVKSVGQKTGS
+800 GQKNRS

-830 TSEKE
+830 TNE
-835 QKSVSSVKSARQ
+835 
-847 KNTSEKEQKS
+847 NEQKS
-857 SAGEPEA
+857 SAGEPGA
-864 ISPDVKKDFRGVMC
+864 TSPDVKKDFRGVMC

>member
-9 NGDLDYTQ
+9 NGDLNYTQ

-23 KTGEIQA
+23 KAGEIQA

-279 FEASALPL
+279 FEAPALPL
-287 EHHKPSFSPLG
+287 EHHKPNF
-298 EKEVKSEERRV
+298 
-309 KNSNPLGVPAD
+309 PALKAPTD
-320 LQSDGKQGTSK
+320 
-331 NEIIDVEA
+331 

-490 WGDLGFSGRVGRVG
+490 WGDMGFSGRVGRVG

-579 PYSEKPDTFFDFG
+579 PYSEEPDTFFDFG

-622 REKRKEVEQLLENT
+622 REKRKEVEQLLENI
-636 PQGVPADLQSA
+636 PQGVPADLQS
-647 GKQAISG
+647 
-654 GSKVPADLKSDGKQG
+654 DGKQE

-703 QGFEKEFIAAG
+703 NGFEKEFIAAG

-723 TEKARNNE
+723 TDKARNNE
-731 SLISEK
+731 SLIAEK

-761 LPAAQSPTDN
+761 LPAVQSPTDN
-771 TDNTDSKEKSAESA
+771 TDNTDSKEKSAGQKNRSEDEEKSVSSV
-785 KSARPKNGSEKEEKS
+785 KSAGQKNRSENEEES
-800 VSSVKSVGQKTGS
+800 VSSVKSVGQKSRS
-813 EKEEKS
+813 ENEEK
-819 VSSVKSVGQKN
+819 
-830 TSEKE
+830 
-835 QKSVSSVKSARQ
+835 A
-847 KNTSEKEQKS
+847 

-864 ISPDVKKDFRGVMC
+864 VSPDVKKDFRGVMC

-923 STEKVENYWKV
+923 STEKVKNYWKV
-934 LIKKK
+934 LIRKK

>member
-23 KTGEIQA
+23 KAGEIQA

-190 KDGQRGFRVLIAG
+190 KDGQRGFRILIAG

-279 FEASALPL
+279 FEAPALPL
-287 EHHKPSFSPLG
+287 EHHKPNFPPL
-298 EKEVKSEERRV
+298 KA
-309 KNSNPLGVPAD
+309 PTD
-320 LQSDGKQGTSK
+320 
-331 NEIIDVEA
+331 

-456 GIAKQLLDSDLNLD
+456 GIAKQLLNSNLNLD

-548 EQANYADYYE
+548 EQANYTDYYE
-558 YVAKRGVNIVKDLI
+558 YVAKRGVNIVKNLI

-579 PYSEKPDTFFDFG
+579 PYSEEPDTFFDFG

-622 REKRKEVEQLLENT
+622 REKRKEVEQLE
-636 PQGVPADLQSA
+636 D
-647 GKQAISG
+647 
-654 GSKVPADLKSDGKQG
+654 

-703 QGFEKEFIAAG
+703 NGFEKEFIAAG

-723 TEKARNNE
+723 TDKARNNE
-731 SLISEK
+731 SLIAEK

-761 LPAAQSPTDN
+761 LPADQSPTDF
-771 TDNTDSKEKSAESA
+771 TENTDSKEKSAESNS
-785 KSARPKNGSEKEEKS
+785 KEKKS
-800 VSSVKSVGQKTGS
+800 VSSVKSVGQR
-813 EKEEKS
+813 
-819 VSSVKSVGQKN
+819 N
-830 TSEKE
+830 TSENE
-835 QKSVSSVKSARQ
+835 
-847 KNTSEKEQKS
+847 EKS

>member
-9 NGDLDYTQ
+9 NGDLDYIQ

-23 KTGEIQA
+23 KAGEIQA

-171 SVATA
+171 SEATA

-266 EEFEELKKDGSID
+266 EEFEKLKKDGSID
-279 FEASALPL
+279 FEAPALPL
-287 EHHKPSFSPLG
+287 EHHKPNF
-298 EKEVKSEERRV
+298 
-309 KNSNPLGVPAD
+309 PALKAPTD
-320 LQSDGKQGTSK
+320 
-331 NEIIDVEA
+331 

-456 GIAKQLLDSDLNLD
+456 GIAKQLLNSNLNLD

-548 EQANYADYYE
+548 EQANYADYYD

-579 PYSEKPDTFFDFG
+579 PYSEEPDTFFDFG

-622 REKRKEVEQLLENT
+622 REKRKEVEQLL
-636 PQGVPADLQSA
+636 
-647 GKQAISG
+647 
-654 GSKVPADLKSDGKQG
+654 SDGKQNTG
-669 TSKIEKLLHDIVFSE
+669 KIEKLLHDIVFSE

-703 QGFEKEFIAAG
+703 NGFEKEFIAAG

-723 TEKARNNE
+723 TDKARNNE
-731 SLISEK
+731 SLIEQK

-761 LPAAQSPTDN
+761 LPA
-771 TDNTDSKEKSAESA
+771 EKTPVEQVA
-785 KSARPKNGSEKEEKS
+785 EEK
-800 VSSVKSVGQKTGS
+800 TA
-813 EKEEKS
+813 EEKAPAEQ
-819 VSSVKSVGQKN
+819 VSE
-830 TSEKE
+830 EKAPAE
-835 QKSVSSVKSARQ
+835 KASAAEE
-847 KNTSEKEQKS
+847 TET
-857 SAGEPEA
+857 
-864 ISPDVKKDFRGVMC
+864 IVPDVKKDFRGVMC

>member
-23 KTGEIQA
+23 KAGEIQA

-254 KYGTEEAKRLYL
+254 RYGTEEAKRLYL

-279 FEASALPL
+279 FEAPTLPL
-287 EHHKPSFSPLG
+287 EHHKPNFPPL
-298 EKEVKSEERRV
+298 KA
-309 KNSNPLGVPAD
+309 PTD
-320 LQSDGKQGTSK
+320 
-331 NEIIDVEA
+331 

-456 GIAKQLLDSDLNLD
+456 GIAKQLLNSNLNLD

-548 EQANYADYYE
+548 EQANYADYYD

-579 PYSEKPDTFFDFG
+579 PYSEEPDTFFDFG

-622 REKRKEVEQLLENT
+622 REKRKEVELLMENI
-636 PQGVPADLQSA
+636 PQGVPADLQSD
-647 GKQAISG
+647 GKQA
-654 GSKVPADLKSDGKQG
+654 

-703 QGFEKEFIAAG
+703 NGFEKEFIAAG

-723 TEKARNNE
+723 TDKARNNE
-731 SLISEK
+731 SLIEQK

-761 LPAAQSPTDN
+761 LPA
-771 TDNTDSKEKSAESA
+771 EKTPVEQVA
-785 KSARPKNGSEKEEKS
+785 EEK
-800 VSSVKSVGQKTGS
+800 TA
-813 EKEEKS
+813 EEKAPAEQ
-819 VSSVKSVGQKN
+819 VSE
-830 TSEKE
+830 EKAPAE
-835 QKSVSSVKSARQ
+835 KASAAEE
-847 KNTSEKEQKS
+847 TET
-857 SAGEPEA
+857 
-864 ISPDVKKDFRGVMC
+864 IVPDVKKDFRGVMC

>member
-9 NGDLDYTQ
+9 KGDLDYTQ

-23 KTGEIQA
+23 KAGEIQA

-59 GLVTPEQLAKI
+59 GLVTPKQLAKI

-97 EDAIPALKKLEKV
+97 EDAVPALRKLEKI

-134 ADEEFDVYPY
+134 AEEEFDVYPY

-171 SVATA
+171 SVDTA

-190 KDGQRGFRVLIAG
+190 KDGKRGFRVLIAG

-266 EEFEELKKDGSID
+266 EEFEALKKDPSID
-279 FEASALPL
+279 FVAPALPL

-298 EKEVKSEERRV
+298 EKEGNNASTYFDR
-309 KNSNPLGVPAD
+309 
-320 LQSDGKQGTSK
+320 
-331 NEIIDVEA
+331 EA
-339 FETWKRRYAHKQT
+339 FATWKRRYAHKQT

-408 EYLTN
+408 EYLPD

-422 VYQIDYPVVVTN
+422 VYQVDYPVVVTN

-456 GIAKQLLDSDLNLD
+456 AIAKQLLNSDLNLD
-470 AIPDFEL
+470 TIPDFEL

-511 TIWLPV
+511 TVWLPV

-533 KIPAFVEDYLRDVIA
+533 KIPAFVEDYLREVIQ
-548 EQANYADYYE
+548 EQANYADYYD
-558 YVAKRGVNIVKDLI
+558 YVAKRGAGFIKELI
-572 AKYKEVA
+572 AKYKEIA
-579 PYSEKPDTFFDFG
+579 PFTEEPDTFYDFG

-622 REKRKEVEQLLENT
+622 REKLGEIDKILGNDKSHT
-636 PQGVPADLQSA
+636 DLTNLTDIVNEEDA
-647 GKQAISG
+647 K
-654 GSKVPADLKSDGKQG
+654 
-669 TSKIEKLLHDIVFSE
+669 KIEKLLHDIVFSE

-723 TEKARNNE
+723 TEKTRNNN
-731 SLISEK
+731 SLIAEK
-737 PLIDELADLLNDL
+737 PLIDELAQLLNDL

-761 LPAAQSPTDN
+761 LSSNSSQTDAK
-771 TDNTDSKEKSAESA
+771 DSKEKDNQ
-785 KSARPKNGSEKEEKS
+785 KEKS
-800 VSSVKSVGQKTGS
+800 VESVYVS
-813 EKEEKS
+813 ESKNANDKS

-830 TSEKE
+830 GSENEEKE
-835 QKSVSSVKSARQ
+835 SA
-847 KNTSEKEQKS
+847 E
-857 SAGEPEA
+857 SAA

-907 IENVPGSVKN
+907 IENVPGSVKG

-923 STEKVENYWKV
+923 STEKIENYWKV
-934 LIKKK
+934 LIRKK

>member
-23 KTGEIQA
+23 KAGEIQA

-134 ADEEFDVYPY
+134 SNEEFDVYPY

-171 SVATA
+171 SVESA

-212 WEVFDFLPEKDLYRA
+212 WEVFDFLPEVDLYRA

-254 KYGTEEAKRLYL
+254 KYGSEEAKRLYL
-266 EEFEELKKDGSID
+266 EEFEALKKDGSID
-279 FEASALPL
+279 FYAPALPL
-287 EHHKPSFSPLG
+287 EHHKPAFAPLG
-298 EKEVKSEERRV
+298 EGKSKERREE
-309 KNSNPLGVPAD
+309 NSNAEDNFYDVDAFNIW
-320 LQSDGKQGTSK
+320 KQ
-331 NEIIDVEA
+331 
-339 FETWKRRYAHKQT
+339 RYAHKQT

-367 LRHGNNS
+367 LKHGNNS

-408 EYLTN
+408 EYLPN

-422 VYQIDYPVVVTN
+422 VYQVDYPVVVTN

-456 GIAKQLLDSDLNLD
+456 GIAKQLLASDLDLD

-511 TIWLPV
+511 TVWLPV

-548 EQANYADYYE
+548 EQAKYADYYD
-558 YVAKRGVNIVKDLI
+558 YVARRGKDIAKELI
-572 AKYKEVA
+572 AKYKDIK
-579 PYSEKPDTFFDFG
+579 PYSEEPDTFYDFG

-622 REKRKEVEQLLENT
+622 REKRSQIDKTL
-636 PQGVPADLQSA
+636 ADE
-647 GKQAISG
+647 KISQITQI
-654 GSKVPADLKSDGKQG
+654 SQISEEAEA
-669 TSKIEKLLHDIVFSE
+669 KIEKLLHDIVFSE

-693 LDPRTDEDVY
+693 LDPRTDDDVY
-703 QGFEKEFIAAG
+703 NGFEKEFIAAG

-723 TEKARNNE
+723 TDKARNNE
-731 SLISEK
+731 SLLSEK
-737 PLIDELADLLNDL
+737 ALIDELAELLNEL
-750 YQNMDDSLQFK
+750 YKNMDDSLQFK
-761 LPAAQSPTDN
+761 LPATKSPTDA
-771 TDNTDSKEKSAESA
+771 TDNTELNVGKGLSDLMNPKDS
-785 KSARPKNGSEKEEKS
+785 EEKS
-800 VSSVKSVGQKTGS
+800 VSSAKSVGENTPSKP
-813 EKEEKS
+813 EKEKS
-819 VSSVKSVGQKN
+819 EGF
-830 TSEKE
+830 T
-835 QKSVSSVKSARQ
+835 
-847 KNTSEKEQKS
+847 
-857 SAGEPEA
+857 
-864 ISPDVKKDFRGVMC
+864 PDVKKDFRGVMC

-892 QSGQILEILLDDGAP
+892 KSGQILEILLDDGAP

-934 LIKKK
+934 LIRKK

>member
-23 KTGEIQA
+23 KAGEIQA

-59 GLVTPEQLAKI
+59 GLVTPKQLAKI

-266 EEFEELKKDGSID
+266 EEFEKLKKDGSID
-279 FEASALPL
+279 FEAPALPL
-287 EHHKPSFSPLG
+287 EHHKPNFPPL
-298 EKEVKSEERRV
+298 KA
-309 KNSNPLGVPAD
+309 PTD
-320 LQSDGKQGTSK
+320 
-331 NEIIDVEA
+331 

-456 GIAKQLLDSDLNLD
+456 GIAKQLLNSNLNLD

-548 EQANYADYYE
+548 EQANYADYYD

-579 PYSEKPDTFFDFG
+579 PYSEEPDTFFDFG

-622 REKRKEVEQLLENT
+622 REKRKEVELLMKNI
-636 PQGVPADLQSA
+636 PQGVSADLQA
-647 GKQAISG
+647 DGKQA
-654 GSKVPADLKSDGKQG
+654 

-703 QGFEKEFIAAG
+703 NGFEKEFIAAG

-723 TEKARNNE
+723 TDKARNNE
-731 SLISEK
+731 SLIEQK

-761 LPAAQSPTDN
+761 LPA
-771 TDNTDSKEKSAESA
+771 EKTPVEQVA
-785 KSARPKNGSEKEEKS
+785 EEKNA
-800 VSSVKSVGQKTGS
+800 
-813 EKEEKS
+813 EEKAPAEQ
-819 VSSVKSVGQKN
+819 VSE
-830 TSEKE
+830 EKAPAE
-835 QKSVSSVKSARQ
+835 KASAAEE
-847 KNTSEKEQKS
+847 TET
-857 SAGEPEA
+857 
-864 ISPDVKKDFRGVMC
+864 IVPDVKKDFRGVMC

>member
-23 KTGEIQA
+23 KAGEIQA

-279 FEASALPL
+279 FEAPALPL
-287 EHHKPSFSPLG
+287 EHHKPNF
-298 EKEVKSEERRV
+298 
-309 KNSNPLGVPAD
+309 PALKAPTD
-320 LQSDGKQGTSK
+320 
-331 NEIIDVEA
+331 

-456 GIAKQLLDSDLNLD
+456 GIAKQLLNSNLNLD

-548 EQANYADYYE
+548 EQANYADYYD

-579 PYSEKPDTFFDFG
+579 PYSEEPDTFFDFG

-622 REKRKEVEQLLENT
+622 REKRKEVELLMGNI
-636 PQGVPADLQSA
+636 PQGVPADLQS
-647 GKQAISG
+647 
-654 GSKVPADLKSDGKQG
+654 DGKQE

-703 QGFEKEFIAAG
+703 NGFEKEFIAAG

-723 TEKARNNE
+723 TDKARNNE
-731 SLISEK
+731 SLIEQK

-761 LPAAQSPTDN
+761 LPA
-771 TDNTDSKEKSAESA
+771 EKTPVEQVV
-785 KSARPKNGSEKEEKS
+785 EEKNA
-800 VSSVKSVGQKTGS
+800 
-813 EKEEKS
+813 EEKAPAEQ
-819 VSSVKSVGQKN
+819 VSE
-830 TSEKE
+830 EKAPAE
-835 QKSVSSVKSARQ
+835 KASAAEE
-847 KNTSEKEQKS
+847 TET
-857 SAGEPEA
+857 
-864 ISPDVKKDFRGVMC
+864 IVPDVKKDFRGVMC

>member
-9 NGDLDYTQ
+9 KGDLDYTQ

-23 KTGEIQA
+23 KAGEIQA

-59 GLVTPEQLAKI
+59 GLVTPKQLAKI
-70 AFVGHQLSTSHLHV
+70 AFVGHLLSTSHLHV

-97 EDAIPALKKLEKV
+97 EDAVPALRKLEKI

-134 ADEEFDVYPY
+134 AEEEFDVYPY

-171 SVATA
+171 SVDTA

-190 KDGQRGFRVLIAG
+190 KDGKRGFRVLIAG

-266 EEFEELKKDGSID
+266 EEFEALKKDPSID
-279 FEASALPL
+279 FVAPALPL

-298 EKEVKSEERRV
+298 EKEGNNASTYFDR
-309 KNSNPLGVPAD
+309 
-320 LQSDGKQGTSK
+320 
-331 NEIIDVEA
+331 EA

-352 NAEGLKENLWYAYIP
+352 NTEGLKENLWYAYIP

-408 EYLTN
+408 EYLPD

-422 VYQIDYPVVVTN
+422 VYQVDYPVVVTN

-456 GIAKQLLDSDLNLD
+456 AIAKQLLNSDLNLD
-470 AIPDFEL
+470 TIPDFEL

-511 TIWLPV
+511 TVWLTV

-533 KIPAFVEDYLRDVIA
+533 KIPAFVEEYLRDVIQ
-548 EQANYADYYE
+548 EQANYADYYD
-558 YVAKRGVNIVKDLI
+558 YVAKRGAGFIKELI
-572 AKYKEVA
+572 AKYKEIA
-579 PYSEKPDTFFDFG
+579 PFTEEPDTFYDFG

-622 REKRKEVEQLLENT
+622 REKLGEIDKILGNDKSHT
-636 PQGVPADLQSA
+636 DLTNLTDIVNEEDA
-647 GKQAISG
+647 K
-654 GSKVPADLKSDGKQG
+654 
-669 TSKIEKLLHDIVFSE
+669 KIEKLLHDIVFSE

-703 QGFEKEFIAAG
+703 NGFEKEFIAAG

-723 TEKARNNE
+723 TEKARNNNL
-731 SLISEK
+731 LIAEK
-737 PLIDELADLLNDL
+737 PLIDELAQLLNNL

-761 LPAAQSPTDN
+761 LPSDSSQTDAK
-771 TDNTDSKEKSAESA
+771 DSKEKDNQ
-785 KSARPKNGSEKEEKS
+785 KEKS
-800 VSSVKSVGQKTGS
+800 VCVS
-813 EKEEKS
+813 ESKNANDKS

-830 TSEKE
+830 GSENEEKE
-835 QKSVSSVKSARQ
+835 SAES
-847 KNTSEKEQKS
+847 T
-857 SAGEPEA
+857 A

-907 IENVPGSVKN
+907 IENVPGSVKG

-923 STEKVENYWKV
+923 STEKIENYWKV
-934 LIKKK
+934 LIRKK

>member
-23 KTGEIQA
+23 KAGEIQA

-59 GLVTPEQLAKI
+59 GLATPEQLAKI

-279 FEASALPL
+279 FKAPALPL
-287 EHHKPSFSPLG
+287 EHHKPNFPPL
-298 EKEVKSEERRV
+298 KA
-309 KNSNPLGVPAD
+309 PTD
-320 LQSDGKQGTSK
+320 
-331 NEIIDVEA
+331 

-434 LTCCTGA
+434 LICCTGA

-456 GIAKQLLDSDLNLD
+456 GIAKQLLNSNLNLD

-504 DDPYPAY
+504 DAPYPAY

-548 EQANYADYYE
+548 EQVNYADYYD

-579 PYSEKPDTFFDFG
+579 PYSEEPDTFFDFG

-622 REKRKEVEQLLENT
+622 RVKRKEVELLMGNT
-636 PQGVPADLQSA
+636 PQGVPADLQSD
-647 GKQAISG
+647 GKQA
-654 GSKVPADLKSDGKQG
+654 

-703 QGFEKEFIAAG
+703 NGFEKEFIAAG

-723 TEKARNNE
+723 TDKARNNE
-731 SLISEK
+731 SLIEQK

-761 LPAAQSPTDN
+761 LPA
-771 TDNTDSKEKSAESA
+771 EKTPVEQIA
-785 KSARPKNGSEKEEKS
+785 EEKAA
-800 VSSVKSVGQKTGS
+800 
-813 EKEEKS
+813 EEKAPAEQ
-819 VSSVKSVGQKN
+819 VSE
-830 TSEKE
+830 EKAPAE
-835 QKSVSSVKSARQ
+835 KASAAEE
-847 KNTSEKEQKS
+847 TET
-857 SAGEPEA
+857 
-864 ISPDVKKDFRGVMC
+864 IVPDVKKDFRGVMC

>member
-9 NGDLDYTQ
+9 NGDLEYTQ

-23 KTGEIQA
+23 KAGEIQA

-279 FEASALPL
+279 FEAPALPL
-287 EHHKPSFSPLG
+287 EHHKPNFPPL
-298 EKEVKSEERRV
+298 KA
-309 KNSNPLGVPAD
+309 PTD
-320 LQSDGKQGTSK
+320 
-331 NEIIDVEA
+331 

-367 LRHGNNS
+367 LHHGNNS

-456 GIAKQLLDSDLNLD
+456 GIAKQLLNSDLNLD

-504 DDPYPAY
+504 DAPYPAY

-533 KIPAFVEDYLRDVIA
+533 KIPAFVEDYLRDVIV
-548 EQANYADYYE
+548 EQANYADYYD
-558 YVAKRGVNIVKDLI
+558 YVAKRGVNIVKELI

-579 PYSEKPDTFFDFG
+579 PYSEEPDTFFDFG

-622 REKRKEVEQLLENT
+622 REKRKEVEQLL
-636 PQGVPADLQSA
+636 
-647 GKQAISG
+647 
-654 GSKVPADLKSDGKQG
+654 SDGKQN
-669 TSKIEKLLHDIVFSE
+669 TDKIEKLLHDIVFSE

-703 QGFEKEFIAAG
+703 NGFEKEFIAAG
-714 IIPQKFKVL
+714 IIPQKFKIL
-723 TEKARNNE
+723 TDKARNNE
-731 SLISEK
+731 SLIAEK

-761 LPAAQSPTDN
+761 LPA
-771 TDNTDSKEKSAESA
+771 EKTPVEQFS
-785 KSARPKNGSEKEEKS
+785 EEKAPA
-800 VSSVKSVGQKTGS
+800 
-813 EKEEKS
+813 EKASAAEETETI
-819 VSSVKSVGQKN
+819 V
-830 TSEKE
+830 
-835 QKSVSSVKSARQ
+835 
-847 KNTSEKEQKS
+847 
-857 SAGEPEA
+857 
-864 ISPDVKKDFRGVMC
+864 PDVKKDFRGVMC

>member
-23 KTGEIQA
+23 KAGEIQA

-279 FEASALPL
+279 FKAPALPL
-287 EHHKPSFSPLG
+287 EHHKPNFPPL
-298 EKEVKSEERRV
+298 KA
-309 KNSNPLGVPAD
+309 PTD
-320 LQSDGKQGTSK
+320 
-331 NEIIDVEA
+331 

-456 GIAKQLLDSDLNLD
+456 GIAKQLLNSDLNLD

-548 EQANYADYYE
+548 EQANYADYYD
-558 YVAKRGVNIVKDLI
+558 YVAKRGVNIVKELI

-579 PYSEKPDTFFDFG
+579 PYSEEPDTFFDFG

-622 REKRKEVEQLLENT
+622 REKRKEVELLMGNT
-636 PQGVPADLQSA
+636 PQGVPADLQSD
-647 GKQAISG
+647 GKQAI
-654 GSKVPADLKSDGKQG
+654 
-669 TSKIEKLLHDIVFSE
+669 SKIEKLLHDIVFSE

-703 QGFEKEFIAAG
+703 NGFEKEFIAAG

-723 TEKARNNE
+723 TDKARNNE
-731 SLISEK
+731 SLIEQK

-761 LPAAQSPTDN
+761 LTA
-771 TDNTDSKEKSAESA
+771 EKTPVEQVA
-785 KSARPKNGSEKEEKS
+785 EEKNA
-800 VSSVKSVGQKTGS
+800 
-813 EKEEKS
+813 EEKAPTEQ
-819 VSSVKSVGQKN
+819 VSE
-830 TSEKE
+830 EKAPAE
-835 QKSVSSVKSARQ
+835 KASAAEE
-847 KNTSEKEQKS
+847 TET
-857 SAGEPEA
+857 
-864 ISPDVKKDFRGVMC
+864 IVPDVKKDFRSVMC

>member
-23 KTGEIQA
+23 KAGEIQA

-122 RNMMVDDRSGLT
+122 RNMIVDDRSGLT

-171 SVATA
+171 SVATG

-279 FEASALPL
+279 FEAPALPL
-287 EHHKPSFSPLG
+287 EHHKPGFPALKVWN
-298 EKEVKSEERRV
+298 ET
-309 KNSNPLGVPAD
+309 PLGVPAD
-320 LQSDGKQGTSK
+320 LQSDGKQRTSK
-331 NEIIDVEA
+331 NEIIDSEA

-456 GIAKQLLDSDLNLD
+456 GIAKQLLNSNLNLD

-533 KIPAFVEDYLRDVIA
+533 KIPVFVEDYLRDVIA
-548 EQANYADYYE
+548 EQANYADYYD
-558 YVAKRGVNIVKDLI
+558 YVAKRGVNIVKELI
-572 AKYKEVA
+572 AKYKEIA
-579 PYSEKPDTFFDFG
+579 PYSEEPDTFFDFG

-622 REKRKEVEQLLENT
+622 REKRKEVELLMGNT
-636 PQGVPADLQSA
+636 PQGVPADLQS
-647 GKQAISG
+647 
-654 GSKVPADLKSDGKQG
+654 DGKQE

-693 LDPRTDEDVY
+693 LDPRTDDDVY
-703 QGFEKEFIAAG
+703 NGFEKEFIAAG

-723 TEKARNNE
+723 TDKARNSE
-731 SLISEK
+731 SLIAEK
-737 PLIDELADLLNDL
+737 PLIDELANLLNDL

-761 LPAAQSPTDN
+761 LPA
-771 TDNTDSKEKSAESA
+771 EKTPVEQVA
-785 KSARPKNGSEKEEKS
+785 EEK
-800 VSSVKSVGQKTGS
+800 TA
-813 EKEEKS
+813 EEKAPAEQ
-819 VSSVKSVGQKN
+819 VSE
-830 TSEKE
+830 EKAPAE
-835 QKSVSSVKSARQ
+835 KASAAEE
-847 KNTSEKEQKS
+847 TET
-857 SAGEPEA
+857 
-864 ISPDVKKDFRGVMC
+864 IVPDVKKDFRGVMC

-934 LIKKK
+934 LIRKK

>member
-30 GQLKSNRVPMGIYE
+30 GQLKSNRVPMGLYE

-84 TTRQEIQIHNVDI
+84 TTRQAIQIHNVDI

-279 FEASALPL
+279 FEAPALPL
-287 EHHKPSFSPLG
+287 EHHKPNF
-298 EKEVKSEERRV
+298 
-309 KNSNPLGVPAD
+309 PALNASTD
-320 LQSDGKQGTSK
+320 
-331 NEIIDVEA
+331 

-511 TIWLPV
+511 TVWLPT

-572 AKYKEVA
+572 AKYKEIA
-579 PYSEKPDTFFDFG
+579 PYSEEPDTFVDFG

-622 REKRKEVEQLLENT
+622 REKRKEVEQLLSE
-636 PQGVPADLQSA
+636 
-647 GKQAISG
+647 GKQDTA
-654 GSKVPADLKSDGKQG
+654 
-669 TSKIEKLLHDIVFSE
+669 KIEKLLHDIVFSE

-693 LDPRTDEDVY
+693 LDPRTDDDVY
-703 QGFEKEFIAAG
+703 NGFEKEFIAAG
-714 IIPQKFKVL
+714 IIPQKFKIL
-723 TEKARNNE
+723 TNKARSNE
-731 SLISEK
+731 SLMAEK

-761 LPAAQSPTDN
+761 LPAVQNPTDN
-771 TDNTDSKEKSAESA
+771 TDNTDSKEKSAGQ
-785 KSARPKNGSEKEEKS
+785 KNRSEKEEKS
-800 VSSVKSVGQKTGS
+800 VSSVKSA
-813 EKEEKS
+813 
-819 VSSVKSVGQKN
+819 GQKN
-830 TSEKE
+830 TNE
-835 QKSVSSVKSARQ
+835 
-847 KNTSEKEQKS
+847 NEQKS
-857 SAGEPEA
+857 SAGEPGA
-864 ISPDVKKDFRGVMC
+864 TSPDVKKDFRGVMC

-917 EGHTIL
+917 EGHTSL

>member
-23 KTGEIQA
+23 KAGEIQA

-59 GLVTPEQLAKI
+59 GLVTPKQLAKI

-279 FEASALPL
+279 FEAPALPL
-287 EHHKPSFSPLG
+287 EHHKPNFPPL
-298 EKEVKSEERRV
+298 KA
-309 KNSNPLGVPAD
+309 PTD
-320 LQSDGKQGTSK
+320 
-331 NEIIDVEA
+331 

-456 GIAKQLLDSDLNLD
+456 GIAKQLLNSNLNLD

-572 AKYKEVA
+572 AKYKEIA
-579 PYSEKPDTFFDFG
+579 PYSEEPDTFFDFG

-622 REKRKEVEQLLENT
+622 REKRKEVEQLLGNT
-636 PQGVPADLQSA
+636 PQGVPADLQS
-647 GKQAISG
+647 
-654 GSKVPADLKSDGKQG
+654 DGKQE

-693 LDPRTDEDVY
+693 LDPRTDDDVY
-703 QGFEKEFIAAG
+703 NGFEKEFIAAG

-723 TEKARNNE
+723 TDKARNSE
-731 SLISEK
+731 SLIAEK
-737 PLIDELADLLNDL
+737 PLIDELANLLNDL

-761 LPAAQSPTDN
+761 LPAVQSPTDF
-771 TDNTDSKEKSAESA
+771 TDNTNSKEKSVESNSDEEKSAESA
-785 KSARPKNGSEKEEKS
+785 RLKNRSENEEES
-800 VSSVKSVGQKTGS
+800 VSSVKSVGQKSRS
-813 EKEEKS
+813 E
-819 VSSVKSVGQKN
+819 N
-830 TSEKE
+830 
-835 QKSVSSVKSARQ
+835 
-847 KNTSEKEQKS
+847 EQKS

-934 LIKKK
+934 LIRKK

>member
-23 KTGEIQA
+23 KAGEIQA

-279 FEASALPL
+279 FEAPALPL
-287 EHHKPSFSPLG
+287 EHHKPNF
-298 EKEVKSEERRV
+298 
-309 KNSNPLGVPAD
+309 PALNASTD
-320 LQSDGKQGTSK
+320 
-331 NEIIDVEA
+331 

-456 GIAKQLLDSDLNLD
+456 GIAKQLLNSDLNLD

-579 PYSEKPDTFFDFG
+579 PYSEDPDTFFDFG

-622 REKRKEVEQLLENT
+622 REKRKEVEQLE
-636 PQGVPADLQSA
+636 D
-647 GKQAISG
+647 
-654 GSKVPADLKSDGKQG
+654 

-693 LDPRTDEDVY
+693 LDPRTDDDVY
-703 QGFEKEFIAAG
+703 NGFEKEFIAAG

-723 TEKARNNE
+723 TDKARNNE

-761 LPAAQSPTDN
+761 LPAAQSPTDF
-771 TDNTDSKEKSAESA
+771 TDNTDLKEKSAESA
-785 KSARPKNGSEKEEKS
+785 KSARQKDTSENEQKS
-800 VSSVKSVGQKTGS
+800 VSSVKSVGQRNRSENEQKSVSSAESARPKTGS

-819 VSSVKSVGQKN
+819 ASSA
-830 TSEKE
+830 E
-835 QKSVSSVKSARQ
+835 SARQ
-847 KNTSEKEQKS
+847 KTGSENEQKS

>member
-23 KTGEIQA
+23 KAGEIQA

-279 FEASALPL
+279 FEAPALPL
-287 EHHKPSFSPLG
+287 EHHKPNFPPL
-298 EKEVKSEERRV
+298 KA
-309 KNSNPLGVPAD
+309 PTD
-320 LQSDGKQGTSK
+320 
-331 NEIIDVEA
+331 

-456 GIAKQLLDSDLNLD
+456 GIAKQLLNSNLNLD

-548 EQANYADYYE
+548 EQANYTDYYE
-558 YVAKRGVNIVKDLI
+558 YVAKRGVNIVKNLI

-579 PYSEKPDTFFDFG
+579 PYSEEPDTFFDFG

-622 REKRKEVEQLLENT
+622 REKRKEVELLMGNI
-636 PQGVPADLQSA
+636 PQGVPADLQSD
-647 GKQAISG
+647 GKQA
-654 GSKVPADLKSDGKQG
+654 

-703 QGFEKEFIAAG
+703 NGFEKEFIAAG

-723 TEKARNNE
+723 TDKARNNE
-731 SLISEK
+731 SLIEQK

-761 LPAAQSPTDN
+761 LTA
-771 TDNTDSKEKSAESA
+771 EKTPVEQVA
-785 KSARPKNGSEKEEKS
+785 EEKAA
-800 VSSVKSVGQKTGS
+800 
-813 EKEEKS
+813 EEKTPAE
-819 VSSVKSVGQKN
+819 QA
-830 TSEKE
+830 SEEKAPAE
-835 QKSVSSVKSARQ
+835 KASAAEE
-847 KNTSEKEQKS
+847 TET
-857 SAGEPEA
+857 
-864 ISPDVKKDFRGVMC
+864 IVPDVKKDFRGVMC
-878 PMNFVKTKIALTPM
+878 PMNFVKTKIALTQM

>member
-23 KTGEIQA
+23 KAGEIQA

-171 SVATA
+171 SEATA

-266 EEFEELKKDGSID
+266 EEFEKLKKDGSID
-279 FEASALPL
+279 FEAPALPL
-287 EHHKPSFSPLG
+287 EHHKPNFPPL
-298 EKEVKSEERRV
+298 KA
-309 KNSNPLGVPAD
+309 PTD
-320 LQSDGKQGTSK
+320 
-331 NEIIDVEA
+331 

-456 GIAKQLLDSDLNLD
+456 GIAKQLLNSNLNLD

-548 EQANYADYYE
+548 EQANYADYYD
-558 YVAKRGVNIVKDLI
+558 YVAKRGVNIVKELI

-579 PYSEKPDTFFDFG
+579 PYSEEPDTFFDFG

-622 REKRKEVEQLLENT
+622 REKRKEVELLMGNT
-636 PQGVPADLQSA
+636 PQGVPADLQSD
-647 GKQAISG
+647 GKQAI
-654 GSKVPADLKSDGKQG
+654 
-669 TSKIEKLLHDIVFSE
+669 SKIEKLLHDIVFSE

-703 QGFEKEFIAAG
+703 NGFEKEFIAAG

-723 TEKARNNE
+723 TDKARNNE
-731 SLISEK
+731 SLIEQK

-761 LPAAQSPTDN
+761 LTA
-771 TDNTDSKEKSAESA
+771 EKTPVEQVA
-785 KSARPKNGSEKEEKS
+785 EEK
-800 VSSVKSVGQKTGS
+800 TA
-813 EKEEKS
+813 EEKAPAEQ
-819 VSSVKSVGQKN
+819 VSE
-830 TSEKE
+830 EKAPAE
-835 QKSVSSVKSARQ
+835 KASAAEE
-847 KNTSEKEQKS
+847 TET
-857 SAGEPEA
+857 
-864 ISPDVKKDFRGVMC
+864 IVPDVKKDFRGVMC